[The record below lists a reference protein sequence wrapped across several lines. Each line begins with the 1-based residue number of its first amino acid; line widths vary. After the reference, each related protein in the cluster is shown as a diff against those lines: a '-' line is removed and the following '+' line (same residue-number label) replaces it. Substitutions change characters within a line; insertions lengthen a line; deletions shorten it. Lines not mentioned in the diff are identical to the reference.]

1 MTKNKSKKSFLKTYA
16 PILLF
21 VFFSAAAAGLWYF
34 APKAFAT
41 GTSTGSIAVSASA
54 ISDCSITAASL
65 TFGNYDPT
73 TGLPLNGTATTTI
86 TCTQGSN
93 PTIIFG
99 VGNNSANIPTTTT
112 PASHWAMNDGTV
124 AYLGYNMYE
133 DSARTILWPITGGT
147 PLSLPLCTGS
157 NAPCYN
163 TPGTSDATTI
173 YGQIPASQN
182 VPVANYGDSVV
193 MTVSF

>member
-41 GTSTGSIAVSASA
+41 TTSTNNIAVSASVIA
-54 ISDCSITAASL
+54 DCSITAASL
-65 TFGNYDPT
+65 TFASYDPT
-73 TGLPLNGTATTTI
+73 TGLPLNSTATTTI

-99 VGNNSANIPTTTT
+99 VGNNSANIPTTT
-112 PASHWAMNDGTV
+112 PASHWAMNDSTV

-133 DSARTILWPITGGT
+133 DSAHTTLWPKTGGT
-147 PLSLPLCTGS
+147 PLTLSLCTGTNS
-157 NAPCYN
+157 PCYN
-163 TPGTSDATTI
+163 EPGTSDPTTI

-182 VPVANYGDSVV
+182 EPVANYGDSVV

>member
-1 MTKNKSKKSFLKTYA
+1 MTKNKSKKSFLKTYV

-34 APKAFAT
+34 APKAFA
-41 GTSTGSIAVSASA
+41 GTSTNNITVSASA
-54 ISDCSITAASL
+54 IADCSISAATL
-65 TFGNYDPT
+65 AFGNYDPT

-86 TCTQGSN
+86 VCTQGST
-93 PTIIFG
+93 PSIIFG
-99 VGNNSANIPTTTT
+99 LGNNNANIPATT
-112 PASHWAMNDGTV
+112 PVSNWAMNDAAV

-133 DSARTILWPITGGT
+133 DSAHTTLWPKTGGT
-147 PLSLPLCTGS
+147 PLNLSLCTGTNS
-157 NAPCYN
+157 PCYN
-163 TPGTSDATTI
+163 EPGTSDTTTI

-182 VPVANYGDSVV
+182 VPVAAYGDSVV